1 MEHVFLRSDEPL
13 APSSGHR
20 SDWSEW
26 RKYDRDMPKFTGRDS
41 ESWNYWGW
49 YTLVEVAGKRVLL
62 FKSNT
67 HLDWPG
73 ARYLKDMIRRL
84 LEDAKPKL
92 LLSIGTAGGARL
104 TDHLGAVQV
113 VNAGALYNP
122 KAPSS
127 KWPVYASGYRP
138 AWGMMK
144 KSGFKNLLMHIPAT
158 STNLKELAR
167 QYNSFH
173 STSYTMEQLD
183 PLKLN
188 RPTRLPAIN
197 DLAAKKVPLLTTA
210 TFVVGTTDGKY
221 KAYACIEMDDAVIG
235 QVCKKA
241 GVDFGFVRNISDPV
255 QNAKLPSSVQGD
267 WGSAVYS
274 IFGMYTAYNG
284 AVTAWGLL
292 AGPATP

>member
-1 MEHVFLRSDEPL
+1 MTWNKPT
-13 APSSGHR
+13 
-20 SDWSEW
+20 
-26 RKYDRDMPKFTGRDS
+26 RKS
-41 ESWNYWGW
+41 
-49 YTLVEVAGKRVLL
+49 
-62 FKSNT
+62 
-67 HLDWPG
+67 
-73 ARYLKDMIRRL
+73 LKL
-84 LEDAKPKL
+84 P
-92 LLSIGTAGGARL
+92 
-104 TDHLGAVQV
+104 
-113 VNAGALYNP
+113 
-122 KAPSS
+122 
-127 KWPVYASGYRP
+127 
-138 AWGMMK
+138 
-144 KSGFKNLLMHIPAT
+144 
-158 STNLKELAR
+158 
-167 QYNSFH
+167 
-173 STSYTMEQLD
+173 
-183 PLKLN
+183 KLN

-292 AGPATP
+292 GGPATP